1 MISKAISMKKQFAI
15 NWQAALVTIVIAS
28 FAAGSAVAQTTP
40 LRWKFAKSDQF
51 EIAIEQTTKL
61 ETEADL
67 VKQNIDTS
75 SAVKFRWFVQELDA
89 KGIAQIDMVLQ
100 SVQLKITMPV
110 SNGVRTLEVD
120 TAATPVAKPD
130 VQETEMLQNL
140 QAVLGKTIR
149 LQVTDRGEII
159 SVELDAA
166 TKESLR
172 LAPQS
177 MQIRQMLTDDGL
189 RELFASGAPVLPENE
204 IKKGESWT
212 VDKDFA
218 IPAGQFRREQ
228 KLTWLGNETH
238 DNVSQE
244 KIDVTAQLSLLSP
257 APNSAK
263 PSEVAT
269 KLAIKSQNTTGTIWF
284 DSEKGMIT
292 QGSVASSLVT
302 ESRYR
307 DKAIVTRISSQVE
320 LNVRREK

>member
-1 MISKAISMKKQFAI
+1 MKKQPVFNLRAV
-15 NWQAALVTIVIAS
+15 LVIFLLAS
-28 FAAGSAVAQTTP
+28 ICAGRANAQTTS

-51 EIAIEQTTKL
+51 EIAIEQTSKL

-67 VKQNIDTS
+67 VKQNIETS
-75 SAVKFRWFVQELDA
+75 SAVKFSWLVQELDA
-89 KGIAQIDMVLQ
+89 KGIAQIDMVIQ
-100 SVQLKITMPV
+100 SVQLKVTMPV

-120 TAATPVAKPD
+120 TAATPEAKPD

-140 QAVLGKTIR
+140 QTVVGKTIR

-166 TKESLR
+166 TKDAIR
-172 LAPQS
+172 QTPQS

-189 RELFASGAPVLPENE
+189 RELFASGAPILPENK
-204 IKKGESWT
+204 IKTGESWT

-218 IPAGQFRREQ
+218 NPAGQFRREQ

-238 DNVSQE
+238 DNVAQE
-244 KIDVTAQLSLLSP
+244 KIDVTARLSLLSP
-257 APNSAK
+257 APSPAP

-292 QGSVASSLVT
+292 ASAVKSSLVT
-302 ESRYR
+302 ESPYR
-307 DKAIVTRISSQVE
+307 DKAIVTRINSQVE
-320 LNVRREK
+320 LKVSRVK